1 MDGSSSTDKQ
11 LDSNST
17 QSRSDEGSN
26 EGTSSIVTSH
36 RENLNHIQSDTFGG
50 WRSRHTVPEHTPV
63 TLRKWSVSTPRSL
76 RSRRSTLTTT
86 SEAGSEFVEVPY
98 DDDKATGGELWAQS
112 VKTACCGGE
121 AGRSSKEWLHALLP
135 MTRWLSTYRCKE
147 FLQTDILAGLTVGVM
162 IIPQSMSYAKLAG
175 LPVEF
180 GLYSS
185 LMPIYAYAF
194 FGSSRQLAVGPVAMV
209 SLLLSTGLT
218 IVLENE
224 GITPDNNP
232 DYQEIYNLL
241 ALQTSVLVGICY
253 IVMGLLR
260 LGFVTIFLSHAVVS
274 GFTSAAAIIIG
285 LSQLKYIFGYNIP
298 NDKSL
303 HGMLYNI
310 FSNINEFNWK
320 TFVLG
325 SSCTFALI
333 GFKRIAAKWPR
344 FKWLR
349 AAGPL
354 FVTVL
359 CIVLQA
365 TIDLEAKGIPI
376 VNHIPAG
383 LPNFTGGLVF
393 PVENLGN
400 LGIVILSIV
409 IVGFMESIAIAKK
422 LSQVHGYE
430 LDSSMELIGLGMANL
445 SSGLFG
451 GYPVTGSFSRS
462 AVNNASGAMSGISAM
477 VTATMVVVTLLCL
490 TSVFEMLVSRR
501 MKALFFF
508 NLSYFALTTHSF
520 SLE

>member
-1 MDGSSSTDKQ
+1 MVGSAATDKH
-11 LDSNST
+11 LDSIST
-17 QSRSDEGSN
+17 QTGSDEGSN

-36 RENLNHIQSDTFGG
+36 RENINRIQSDTFGG
-50 WRSRHTVPEHTPV
+50 WRSRHRVPEPSPV
-63 TLRKWSVSTPRSL
+63 TLRKWSVSTPRAL
-76 RSRRSTLTTT
+76 RSRRSSLTTT
-86 SEAGSEFVEVPY
+86 SEAPTENMDVPY
-98 DDDKATGGELWAQS
+98 DDEVTGGELWAKS
-112 VKTACCGGE
+112 VKAACCGGE
-121 AGRSSKEWLHALLP
+121 GGRSGKEWLHALLP
-135 MTRWLSTYRCKE
+135 MTKWLSTYKVKE

-224 GITPDNNP
+224 GITPDNP
-232 DYQEIYNLL
+232 DYQGIYNLL

-285 LSQLKYIFGYNIP
+285 LSQVKYIFGYNIP

-310 FSNINEFNWK
+310 FSNIDKFNWK

-333 GFKRIAAKWPR
+333 GFKKIAAKWPR
-344 FKWLR
+344 FKWFR

-354 FVTVL
+354 FVTVV

-376 VNHIPAG
+376 VSYIPPG
-383 LPNFTGGLVF
+383 LPQFTGGLVF
-393 PVENLGN
+393 PVENIGN

-430 LDSSMELIGLGMANL
+430 LDSSMELVGLGMANL

-462 AVNNASGAMSGISAM
+462 AVNNAGGAMSGISAM
-477 VTATMVVVTLLCL
+477 VTATMVVITLLCL
-490 TSVFEMLVSRR
+490 TSVFEMLVSCQKRDCSFILIVVR
-501 MKALFFF
+501 TGFSLFF
-508 NLSYFALTTHSF
+508 S
-520 SLE
+520 